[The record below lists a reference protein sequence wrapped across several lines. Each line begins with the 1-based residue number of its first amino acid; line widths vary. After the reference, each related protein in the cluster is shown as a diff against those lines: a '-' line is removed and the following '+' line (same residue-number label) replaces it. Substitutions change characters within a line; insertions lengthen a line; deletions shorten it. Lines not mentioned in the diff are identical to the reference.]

1 MAFHFVKI
9 FHWPNFQIASPTFLS
24 FLPSDENY
32 LPEVCFLKKRVLQF
46 LEKLGRTF
54 TSQRHKERMQAL
66 PMRRICFLNPRF
78 YNTYKLLTS
87 SRGSLG
93 IDKNDVW
100 VLNCFQ
106 GCISVLVKT
115 LQFIIYKTKTVL
127 NSTKNWVAFFG

>member
-1 MAFHFVKI
+1 
-9 FHWPNFQIASPTFLS
+9 
-24 FLPSDENY
+24 
-32 LPEVCFLKKRVLQF
+32 
-46 LEKLGRTF
+46 
-54 TSQRHKERMQAL
+54 MQAS

-87 SRGSLG
+87 SRGTLV

-115 LQFIIYKTKTVL
+115 LQFIIYKTRTVL
-127 NSTKNWVAFFG
+127 NSTKNWIAFFG